1 MPPQPPPKSDL
12 EELAEAA
19 WSFAESQEERDA
31 YVEAMRRAG
40 ASDEYIEM
48 VESYWDAR
56 DALKDVPGDLWDR
69 FTDWVK
75 DLFGKNDGRS
85 G

>member
-1 MPPQPPPKSDL
+1 MPPEPEEKSDL

-19 WSFAESQEERDA
+19 WSFAESQQERDA
-31 YVEAMRRAG
+31 YLEALREQGASEDYIAAVEA
-40 ASDEYIEM
+40 
-48 VESYWDAR
+48 YWEAR
-56 DALKDVPGDLWDR
+56 DDLKDIPGDLWDR
-69 FTDWVK
+69 FTDWVR